1 MYKYAQV
8 SSAQDLSAPSKM
20 PGNNVQFSGVS
31 GVQERYR
38 VGVSLSLSI
47 RSLIP
52 SSCAG
57 PEVLVKVCAFGRAV
71 VGVIH
76 LCCVP
81 LPFYQQSEKVESSVM
96 APKRRRASRRKAA
109 PKKGKKGGRN
119 GVVLDAVCVRSDFM
133 WAHACSWSTVGRS

>member
-1 MYKYAQV
+1 MHKILAHHQKCPEITSNLVV
-8 SSAQDLSAPSKM
+8 SVVCKKDIVWA
-20 PGNNVQFSGVS
+20 
-31 GVQERYR
+31 
-38 VGVSLSLSI
+38 SLSLSLFI

>member
-1 MYKYAQV
+1 M
-8 SSAQDLSAPSKM
+8 
-20 PGNNVQFSGVS
+20 GVFL
-31 GVQERYR
+31 
-38 VGVSLSLSI
+38 SLSL
-47 RSLIP
+47 LIP

-71 VGVIH
+71 VGFIP
-76 LCCVP
+76 LCCLP

-119 GVVLDAVCVRSDFM
+119 GVVVVCKSI
-133 WAHACSWSTVGRS
+133 H